1 MPTCMH
7 CKGDVM
13 AYDADS
19 LVELQ
24 RDARARQKQAAA
36 IRPAY
41 ELIIPKI
48 EMLVGAWHVDEYGNR
63 AREIKARD

>member
-1 MPTCMH
+1 
-7 CKGDVM
+7 M

-48 EMLVGAWHVDEYGNR
+48 EMPVGACMSTSTATEHARSKHAISRQSGTFVD
-63 AREIKARD
+63 A

>member
-1 MPTCMH
+1 MLIHLSNCSGM
-7 CKGDVM
+7 
-13 AYDADS
+13 
-19 LVELQ
+19 
-24 RDARARQKQAAA
+24 RALGRKKAAA